1 MNAALL
7 EQETHRQAIL
17 QAMGL
22 EVWLPRQQLPHAAPT
37 PDWLLDW
44 DSAASSMAVATAS
57 TPSPA
62 PVSSAP
68 VAPSQSA
75 PAATSNSG
83 KTQAQIQME
92 QVRQVLQQAQ
102 SAARTAAPP
111 QPVAVDTPVVV
122 EQPAPATVPFP
133 RFSLQLLRSGNCLL
147 LVDLPM
153 GEPFQARDPEYLLL
167 KDILRAA
174 GLNDAPSMLRNG
186 EAIRWPILSKGNLA
200 QEQGAEQARTFVREL
215 LLHESSQQQ
224 CVMLWLMGGNAVTYA
239 NREDDEAEEFSLTP
253 LQEQVQCWN
262 LPSLESIMR
271 QPQLKPQLWRSM
283 QKLMSRWL

>member
-1 MNAALL
+1 
-7 EQETHRQAIL
+7 
-17 QAMGL
+17 L

-57 TPSPA
+57 TPA
-62 PVSSAP
+62 PTPVSAP

-75 PAATSNSG
+75 PAATSNNG

-111 QPVAVDTPVVV
+111 QPVAVDTPVVI
-122 EQPAPATVPFP
+122 EQPAPAAVVFP

-167 KDILRAA
+167 KD
-174 GLNDAPSMLRNG
+174 
-186 EAIRWPILSKGNLA
+186 
-200 QEQGAEQARTFVREL
+200 
-215 LLHESSQQQ
+215 
-224 CVMLWLMGGNAVTYA
+224 
-239 NREDDEAEEFSLTP
+239 
-253 LQEQVQCWN
+253 
-262 LPSLESIMR
+262 
-271 QPQLKPQLWRSM
+271 
-283 QKLMSRWL
+283 